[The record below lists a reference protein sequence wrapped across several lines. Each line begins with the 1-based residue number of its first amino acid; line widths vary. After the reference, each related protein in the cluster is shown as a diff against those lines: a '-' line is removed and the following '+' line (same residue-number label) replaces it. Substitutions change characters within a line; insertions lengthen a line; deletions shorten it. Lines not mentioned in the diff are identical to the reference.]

1 MLGYAISASKIIIV
15 FFVIET
21 NTGYVGG
28 FLRVQHYWGVDISRE
43 LLNPGL

>member
-1 MLGYAISASKIIIV
+1 MSCYTSASKVIIV
-15 FFVIET
+15 VFVIET

-28 FLRVQHYWGVDISRE
+28 FLQVQHYWGVNINRE